1 MFIVWLLILI
11 IVMFIMIRNS
21 DNITGERVSVLGFST
36 KYFYMSNGESK
47 NMYEQMRK
55 DGIPDESLK
64 EFIMMEDRFLKLESL
79 SVCTQ
84 TSRIIEAFALSK
96 EIKDNLVHI
105 DILVNNAFSEKREDI
120 LKVTKQEWDSG
131 LNTMLSHVF
140 FCSQAVLPNM
150 LERGSGSIINMS
162 SFSFFKL

>member
-1 MFIVWLLILI
+1 MIVWLSIII
-11 IVMFIMIRNS
+11 IVLLLIQDTDTTS
-21 DNITGERVSVLGFST
+21 ERVSILGYSA

-84 TSRIIEAFALSK
+84 TSRIIEAFGLSK
-96 EIKDNLVHI
+96 EIKDNFLGY
-105 DILVNNAFSEKREDI
+105 DFSYHAKH
-120 LKVTKQEWDSG
+120 LKQISEPHKLINRSIV
-131 LNTMLSHVF
+131 
-140 FCSQAVLPNM
+140 CS
-150 LERGSGSIINMS
+150 
-162 SFSFFKL
+162 